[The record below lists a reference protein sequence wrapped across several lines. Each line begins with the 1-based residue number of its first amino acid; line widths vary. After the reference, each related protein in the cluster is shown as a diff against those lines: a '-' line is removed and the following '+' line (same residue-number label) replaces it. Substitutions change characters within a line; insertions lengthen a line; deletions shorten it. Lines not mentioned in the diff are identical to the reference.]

1 MAGEK
6 YVKYKGL
13 LLMKGSRA
21 YDLHMFWQSAETET
35 LKKEFKA
42 KLDRHMAELET
53 NYNLLTYGKATVPD
67 RV

>member
-1 MAGEK
+1 
-6 YVKYKGL
+6 
-13 LLMKGSRA
+13 MKGSRA